1 MDIAFFLTVAT
12 VTVMATGAATA
23 VAVFLGGHTRGAKV
37 PAPGPLADGPN
48 AEGITFLFDDERLID
63 SSPEGLLLLA
73 PLRGRTDWA
82 RLGSY
87 LEPRLPGVM
96 ARLGALP
103 PGGEVRDSGGSVT
116 LEARRENAHL
126 RLTLRGAT
134 AAALSRTAAEEELD
148 LLRRTVETA
157 PWPVWRTDPAGEIT
171 WANAAYLAL
180 TGSNPDDIMWPLPR
194 LFLPGPRE
202 TAPGSLPGSQR
213 IQGVDGEAW
222 FDCVFTAEEGG
233 DTVGYAIPADG
244 MMRMEQRLRGS
255 QQAMSDAFMGLAI
268 GLAVF
273 DRGRKLQMFN
283 PALADLTRL
292 GPDFLAARPSLFA
305 FLERL
310 REQRMLPERR
320 DYASWRQQM
329 TEVEKAAEAGGYEET
344 WSLPGG
350 QTYRVTGQPHPEGA
364 ITFLLEDI
372 TGEITLSRRF
382 RAEIELSQEVIDA
395 IPDGIAVFSAAGMLL
410 VSNRAYA
417 SLWGIEEG
425 EDLTPV
431 DIDQAIALWEA
442 TLPGATLWRKLRQQ
456 VGTLDRREEWTAAV
470 RRDDAT
476 FLHCRATPLS
486 DGATLVAFR
495 IRPAGERLLAAE

>member
-12 VTVMATGAATA
+12 ATVMATGAATA
-23 VAVFLGGHTRGAKV
+23 VAVFLGGKT
-37 PAPGPLADGPN
+37 PGGVRELASEPR

-63 SSPEGLLLLA
+63 SSPDGLLLLA
-73 PLRGRTDWA
+73 PLRGRTDWS
-82 RLGSY
+82 RLGGY

-96 ARLGALP
+96 ARLRALA
-103 PGGEVRDSGGSVT
+103 PGEEAQESGGGVT
-116 LEARRENAHL
+116 LAARRENSHL

-134 AAALSRTAAEEELD
+134 AGALSRTAAEEELD

-157 PWPVWRTDPAGEIT
+157 PWPIWRTDPAGEIT

-180 TGSNPDDIMWPLPR
+180 TGSNPDDITWPLPR
-194 LFLPGPRE
+194 LFLPGPRA
-202 TAPGSLPGSQR
+202 TSPGSLPGSQR
-213 IQGVDGEAW
+213 IQRAGGEAW
-222 FDCVFTAEEGG
+222 FDCVFTAEDGG

-244 MMRMEQRLRGS
+244 VMRMERRLRGS
-255 QQAMSDAFMGLAI
+255 QQAMSNAFMGLAI

-273 DRGRKLQMFN
+273 DRNRKLQMFN

-329 TEVEKAAEAGGYEET
+329 TEVEKAAETGGYEET

-395 IPDGIAVFSAAGMLL
+395 IPDGIAVFSAAGTLL

-417 SLWGIEEG
+417 GLWGIEGG

-431 DIDQAIALWEA
+431 DIDQAIAVWEA
-442 TLPGATLWRKLRQQ
+442 TLPGATLWQKLRQQ

-470 RRDDAT
+470 RREDET
-476 FLHCRATPLS
+476 FLQCRATPLS
-486 DGATLVAFR
+486 DGATLVAFQ